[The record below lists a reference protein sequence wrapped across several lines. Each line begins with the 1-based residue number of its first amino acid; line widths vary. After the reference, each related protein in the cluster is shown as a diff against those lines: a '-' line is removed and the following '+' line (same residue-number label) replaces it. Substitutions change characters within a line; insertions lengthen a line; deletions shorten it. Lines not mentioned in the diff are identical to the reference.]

1 MYNGILLIDK
11 QEGITSFD
19 VIRKM
24 KRLLPRKYKIGHG
37 GTLDPFATGLL
48 IVLLGKGTKQMNN
61 IHALDK
67 EYVVKAKFGYETDTQ
82 DLTGKTIN
90 ESDTV
95 VTQEQI
101 ENALPQFTGEISQMP
116 PKYSAKRVKGK
127 RAYDLA
133 REGKE
138 FELQPKQITVHNYE
152 ILDYSWPE
160 VTLMATVSTGTYIRT
175 LVVDLAKVLGTY
187 ATATELRRTRIGNF
201 SVEDAFPSKN
211 IDDLDIAERIIDLES
226 LNL

>member
-11 QEGITSFD
+11 EEGITSFD

-48 IVLLGKGTKQMNN
+48 VILLGKGTKQMNN

-67 EYVVKAKFGYETDTQ
+67 EYIVKAKFGYETDTQ
-82 DLTGKTIN
+82 DHTGKTIE
-90 ESDTV
+90 ESEV
-95 VTQEQI
+95 VVSQEDI
-101 ENALPQFTGEISQMP
+101 EIALKPFIGEIDQMP

-138 FELQPKQITVHNYE
+138 FELQPKRITVH
-152 ILDYSWPE
+152 DYSIVEYNWPE
-160 VTLMATVSTGTYIRT
+160 VTLKATVSTGTYIRT
-175 LVVDLAKVLGTY
+175 LVVDLARSVKTF
-187 ATATELRRTRIGNF
+187 ATATELSRTRIGDF
-201 SVEDAFPSKN
+201 KVEDAFPSTD
-211 IDDLDIAERIIDLES
+211 IDDLKIEDRIIDLED